1 MAIIYFSQSH
11 ILHKQT
17 KEIFNAQC
25 REHKAKIR
33 WDNKKCFVYSK
44 DAYFGVLVMWKMPF
58 DTENWQFL
66 PYTLKHVYDSYQNA
80 INLIL
85 FSFPI
90 VIIFFF
96 VDLAWK
102 NSTAKTILIFVLF
115 SYFSTPCMLHEQ

>member
-1 MAIIYFSQSH
+1 MAIIYFSQF
-11 ILHKQT
+11 
-17 KEIFNAQC
+17 FNAQC

-102 NSTAKTILIFVLF
+102 NSTAKTILIFVLI